1 MHSRLSDQIRSWHH
15 ASPSSSLQA
24 AQPSCFILSSPL
36 SNGVFLI
43 FIQQVLL
50 PPTSSL
56 HSAPRA
62 PTEQAQYMPVKI
74 PASKRNKDGRA
85 GQKEAVCM
93 LKGISEPS
101 GSCYSTPDSCSK
113 LNSHKNTCFHQLPS
127 SKTARLLRSPGPNI
141 LFAQHFLPARE
152 I

>member
-43 FIQQVLL
+43 CQQVLL

-56 HSAPRA
+56 HSAPTA

-113 LNSHKNTCFHQLPS
+113 LKSHKNTCFHQLPS

-152 I
+152 M